1 MEDYEVEFVNR
12 SDREARF
19 LVRNITPAFANGI
32 RRAMIAD
39 VPTFSVDELRVV
51 ENSSVMFDEQIA
63 LRLGLVPLTTPLDG
77 FEVGDS
83 VTLAL
88 DVEGPDREEAVET
101 VTAYSGDIVSSDGL
115 VQPADENIPII
126 DLKTDQRLEFEADA
140 VLDRGREHA
149 KHQGGV
155 AVGYRHLQTVEVVGD
170 RGEFEEAEPHI
181 LRGVIEEREAAHA
194 SPGSGSADRSNGQSP
209 REGGNEPRD
218 GALVATDEFDN
229 DLTNRYPGK
238 ELEVHDIENAFVFDV
253 ETDGSLSVDD
263 LVLRAVD
270 SLRGRADELR
280 DAVQL

>member
-1 MEDYEVEFVNR
+1 MSDYEVEFVDR
-12 SDREARF
+12 GDREARF

-77 FEVGDS
+77 FEAGDT
-83 VTLAL
+83 VTLSL
-88 DVEGPDREEAVET
+88 DVQGPERESTMET
-101 VTAYSGDIVSSDGL
+101 VTAYSGDIVTSDDL
-115 VQPADENIPII
+115 VRPADENIPII
-126 DLKTDQRLEFEADA
+126 DLKPGQRLELDADA

-170 RGEFEEAEPHI
+170 RGEFEDAESDI
-181 LRGVIEEREAAHA
+181 LRGVIEEREASRA
-194 SPGSGSADRSNGQSP
+194 SAGSSG
-209 REGGNEPRD
+209 EEPRD
-218 GALVATDEFDN
+218 GELVATEEFDN
-229 DLTNRYPGK
+229 DLTDRYPGK
-238 ELEVHDIENAFVFDV
+238 ELEVHDVENAFVFHV
-253 ETDGSLSVDD
+253 ETDGSLSVDE

-270 SLRGRADELR
+270 SLRDRADELR